1 MKTALTGLA
10 LAGALAVAG
19 TLAAGEAALS
29 KDPVTITG
37 CLHAGQ
43 NPGTFVLTD
52 VTDSKGVAGQ
62 VIYWLSST
70 KGLKDNVG
78 KRIMVTGPVVKVS
91 QGEVEIRNDPK
102 DSPPAQVEIKARG
115 KEVEAHTRSASVTTG
130 AAEKTTTEEKRP
142 VHRIKVQS
150 VTAVE
155 GTCP

>member
-1 MKTALTGLA
+1 MKIALTGLA
-10 LAGALAVAG
+10 VAAALATAGALAAEQAG
-19 TLAAGEAALS
+19 IS

-43 NPGTFVLTD
+43 QPGSFVLTD
-52 VTDSKGVAGQ
+52 VTDSKGVAAQ

-78 KRIMVTGPVVKVS
+78 KRISVTGPVVNVS
-91 QGEVEIRNDPK
+91 QGEVEITNDPK

-115 KEVEAHTRSASVTTG
+115 KEVEAHTRSANVTTG
-130 AAEKTTTEEKRP
+130 AAEKTQTEEKRP

-150 VTAVE
+150 VTAIA

>member
-1 MKTALTGLA
+1 MKTVVSGLA
-10 LAGALAVAG
+10 LAGALATAG
-19 TLAAGEAALS
+19 ALWAEEAVRS

-37 CLHAGQ
+37 CVHAGQ
-43 NPGTFVLTD
+43 QPGTFVLTD
-52 VTDSKGVAGQ
+52 VSDSKGVASQ

-78 KRIMVTGPVVKVS
+78 KKIMVTGPVVNVS
-91 QGEVEIRNDPK
+91 QGEVEVRNDPK
-102 DSPPAQVEIKARG
+102 DTPPAQVEIKARG

-130 AAEKTTTEEKRP
+130 DKSETEEKRP

-150 VTAVE
+150 LTTVA

>member
-1 MKTALTGLA
+1 MKTTLTGLSLVAA
-10 LAGALAVAG
+10 LALSGALWADDAS
-19 TLAAGEAALS
+19 LS

-43 NPGTFVLTD
+43 QPGSFVLTD
-52 VTDSKGVAGQ
+52 VTDSKGVADQ

-70 KGLKDNVG
+70 KGLKDKVG
-78 KRIMVTGPVVKVS
+78 KRISVTGPVVKVS
-91 QGEVEIRNDPK
+91 QGEVEITNDPK

-130 AAEKTTTEEKRP
+130 TAEKTKTEEKRP

>member
-1 MKTALTGLA
+1 MKTTLTGLSLVAA
-10 LAGALAVAG
+10 LALASALSAHDAS
-19 TLAAGEAALS
+19 LS

-43 NPGTFVLTD
+43 QPGSFVLTD
-52 VTDSKGVAGQ
+52 VTDSKGVAAQ

-70 KGLKDNVG
+70 KGLKENVG
-78 KRIMVTGPVVKVS
+78 KRISVTGPVVKVS
-91 QGEVEIRNDPK
+91 QGEVEITNDPK

-130 AAEKTTTEEKRP
+130 AAEKTQTEEKRP

-150 VTAVE
+150 VTAIA